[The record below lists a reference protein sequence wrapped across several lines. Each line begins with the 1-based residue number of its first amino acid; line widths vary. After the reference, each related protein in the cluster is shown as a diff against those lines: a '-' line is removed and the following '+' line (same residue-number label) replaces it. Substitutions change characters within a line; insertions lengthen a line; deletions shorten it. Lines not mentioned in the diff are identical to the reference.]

1 MAAPD
6 AGVHSQG
13 DYRERERVLM
23 RLLPT
28 LVVTGMAI
36 VVAPCAAIAEGIH
49 PIDFDESTGLDGIQ
63 NPQTVG
69 WQFDVL
75 EPIIITGLTWYDE
88 FQDGLLLG
96 HETGLWNPGG
106 DLLTSVVIPAG
117 TVAPLDGIWRVV
129 KVEPFV
135 LLPDDGYTVGGFMG
149 FGPSDRLAL
158 SVAQTV
164 DAAIDF
170 VAPMFAPIDGQF
182 QRPTSVSG
190 AANGFYG
197 PSFQFTLVPGPGT
210 AVPLLAGLL
219 VTTRRRRRIR

>member
-1 MAAPD
+1 
-6 AGVHSQG
+6 
-13 DYRERERVLM
+13 M

-28 LVVTGMAI
+28 LVVTGVAI
-36 VVAPCAAIAEGIH
+36 AGAPCAAIAEGIH
-49 PIDFDESTGLDGIQ
+49 PIDFDESSGLDGIQ

-75 EPIIITGLTWYDE
+75 EPIIVTGLTWYDE
-88 FQDGLLLG
+88 FQDGLLLS
-96 HETGLWNPGG
+96 HETGLWNPAG
-106 DLLTSVVIPAG
+106 DLLTSVDIPAG

-149 FGPSDRLAL
+149 FGTSDRLAL
-158 SVAQTV
+158 SVDQSV
-164 DAAIDF
+164 HEAIDF
-170 VAPMFAPIDGQF
+170 VAATFAPINGGF

-197 PSFQFTLVPGPGT
+197 PSFQFTLVPAPGT

-219 VTTRRRRRIR
+219 VTTRRRRLIRQRRG